1 MDVIV
6 VVLVYIYQ
14 MTDIIIMSELPANFD
29 FHEFLNKGIKDE
41 FSPIMENIVQLK
53 MRKNRINNLNTI
65 IEDFFKS
72 KETKSVS
79 AS

>member
-1 MDVIV
+1 
-6 VVLVYIYQ
+6 
-14 MTDIIIMSELPANFD
+14 MTDITSMSELPAGFD
-29 FHEFLNKGIKDE
+29 FHEYLNKGIKDE
-41 FSPIMENIVQLK
+41 FSPIMESIVQLK
-53 MRKNRINNLNTI
+53 MRKNRTNNLNTI